1 MRVPPSLEVFVRL
14 VSLWLVV
21 IIAAAGLVQPA
32 VAIPVDAPSRLLP
45 AWTQYQKAEA
55 AWVME
60 GLRAPEA
67 AVEQREPALVIVE
80 DRPSPPRPIGERL
93 PASEQSWRELFLLA
107 RRLTKYLRF
116 PSIKLA

>member
-14 VSLWLVV
+14 VSLWLVA

-80 DRPSPPRPIGERL
+80 DRPLPRPVAERL
-93 PASEQSWRELFLLA
+93 QASEQSWRELFLLA

-116 PSIKLA
+116 PSIKPA